1 MSVLFDF
8 FVVAVVMLATG
19 AALFLLL
26 DPTLDTSAADRNNAE
41 VAASHSRR
49 VRLAL
54 SMIVA
59 AVFSVLEYAT
69 HRVLLSTQL
78 DANTQAMCDGAVNAF
93 AGAVITW
100 ALLSAKPRERRAS
113 AEADAVSS
121 DAAVSSAS

>member
-100 ALLSAKPRERRAS
+100 ALLSARPRERHAS